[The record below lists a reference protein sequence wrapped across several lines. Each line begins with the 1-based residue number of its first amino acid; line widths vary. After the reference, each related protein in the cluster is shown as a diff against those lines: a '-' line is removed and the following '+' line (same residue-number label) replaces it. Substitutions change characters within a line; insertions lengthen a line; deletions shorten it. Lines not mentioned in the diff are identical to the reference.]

1 MKARI
6 KTRAVE
12 DIALHSWKSMVQ
24 VKFEDDP
31 AWWPV
36 RLTDLGAILKSM
48 GMIDFYLEDEQR
60 VGVEKQIDLVRD
72 RETGV
77 YEPVFRTVTQDIR
90 DYLSGCSWDE
100 YNRIFA
106 TV

>member
-1 MKARI
+1 MKAQI
-6 KTRAVE
+6 KTRPVE
-12 DIALHSWKSMVQ
+12 DIALHAFRNSIQ

-48 GMIDFYLEDEQR
+48 GMIDFYLEDEQK
-60 VGVEKQIDLVRD
+60 VGVEKEIDLRYCRD
-72 RETGV
+72 TGT
-77 YEPVFRTVTQDIR
+77 YEPIYRTITQDIR
-90 DYLSGCSWDE
+90 DYLSGCSWEE

-106 TV
+106 TI